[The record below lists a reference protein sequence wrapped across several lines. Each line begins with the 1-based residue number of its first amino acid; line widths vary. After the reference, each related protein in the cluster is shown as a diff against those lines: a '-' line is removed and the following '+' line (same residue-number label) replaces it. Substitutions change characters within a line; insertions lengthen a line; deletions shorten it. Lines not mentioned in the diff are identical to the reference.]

1 MISDFLGVAHHTARR
16 ALSAAPT
23 KAEAAMQV
31 RRVKESIVPTY
42 NPAVGAFRAFTG
54 LSAPRREVSLPPQ
67 GDFSLSKNVF
77 PALWELKIGS
87 DRRPQSRAHP
97 ACALCRETLGNA
109 SRGTALCGHQ
119 FHQECLEALE
129 QIPGSTCGVC
139 HSALSVSDPATFDR
153 ELGEERLKIKSSQPR
168 EPGERIMRES

>member
-1 MISDFLGVAHHTARR
+1 
-16 ALSAAPT
+16 
-23 KAEAAMQV
+23 MQV

-77 PALWELKIGS
+77 PALRELKIGS